1 MEGYYDGYY
10 DQVSQEL
17 QNAYNEY
24 MFLYYVIPIV
34 VIAIVFG
41 AIALHLFITAQKTR
55 KRQFEVNKSVMTS
68 LKQVGF
74 TITSTFYFSDR
85 ATFNKGN
92 EYKKMLAVDN
102 EHKRFALVNYST
114 GKVVISPYDKF
125 LNYEIY
131 EDSHIVISGG
141 AVGGF
146 GLGFFG
152 ASTSGHCK
160 DLRLIMRLKSANTP
174 HVAYDVLPRTFM
186 NIGINKDSKVYRD
199 CLASLQEMVSFFEV
213 IKNQN
218 ESQKTA

>member
-1 MEGYYDGYY
+1 
-10 DQVSQEL
+10 
-17 QNAYNEY
+17 

-55 KRQFEVNKSVMTS
+55 KRQYAVNLSATAY
-68 LKQVGF
+68 LKKINF
-74 TITSTFYFSDR
+74 TFSTVFYFSDR

-92 EYKKMLAVDN
+92 EYKKMLAVDD
-102 EHKRFALVNYST
+102 EHKKFALVNYSS
-114 GKVVISPYDKF
+114 GKVIISDYDKF

-131 EDSHIVISGG
+131 ENSNMVISGG
-141 AVGGF
+141 VLGGY
-146 GLGFFG
+146 GLGFFA

-160 DLRLIMRLKSANTP
+160 DLRLIMRLKSATSP

-199 CLASLQEMVSFFEV
+199 CLDSLQQMVSFFEV
-213 IKNQN
+213 IKNKN